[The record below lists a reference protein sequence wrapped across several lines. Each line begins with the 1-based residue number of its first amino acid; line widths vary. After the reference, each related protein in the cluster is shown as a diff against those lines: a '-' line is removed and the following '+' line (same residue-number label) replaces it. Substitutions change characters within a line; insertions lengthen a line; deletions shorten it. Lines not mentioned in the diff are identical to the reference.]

1 MCNRMSGNILYNK
14 IFLSEIEIIYLLKK
28 KRKKRQIIKNYIKI
42 YIFVNFL
49 CIYKN
54 MYKFIIKKYMKKLL
68 YIKNIFILLLNNLID
83 YCCILGLQF

>member
-28 KRKKRQIIKNYIKI
+28 KRQIIKNYIKI

-54 MYKFIIKKYMKKLL
+54 IYKFIIKKYMKKLL

-83 YCCILGLQF
+83 YCFILGLQF

>member
-28 KRKKRQIIKNYIKI
+28 KRKKRQIIKNYIKV

-54 MYKFIIKKYMKKLL
+54 ILYVFIKI
-68 YIKNIFILLLNNLID
+68 YINL
-83 YCCILGLQF
+83 